1 MIIAEI
7 ALLILSVVRLFVP
20 IGLGYSLDNL
30 YLMVIS
36 SVSLNFVLV
45 FAVLLFILLLLHLLT
60 KKTKK
65 VYTDTKTDV
74 VIIVATIIALF
85 LSIL

>member
-7 ALLILSVVRLFVP
+7 ALLILSVVRLFIP
-20 IGLGYSLDNL
+20 IGLGYSFDNL